1 MPTRNQLVLQE
12 NHPRAFNGAGGAEL
26 RAVSGIVWI
35 TESGAADDVFLRAGE
50 HHRILR
56 KGRVAVSYTHLDV
69 YKRQPVCRPADWWTG
84 TARTA

>member
-35 TESGAADDVFLRAGE
+35 TESGAADDVFLR
-50 HHRILR
+50 
-56 KGRVAVSYTHLDV
+56 DV
-69 YKRQPVCRPADWWTG
+69 YKRQPRA
-84 TARTA
+84 